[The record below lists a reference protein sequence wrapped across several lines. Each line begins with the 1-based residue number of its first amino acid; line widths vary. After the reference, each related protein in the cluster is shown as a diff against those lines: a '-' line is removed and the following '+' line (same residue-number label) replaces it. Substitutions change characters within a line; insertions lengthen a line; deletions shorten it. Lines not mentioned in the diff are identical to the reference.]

1 MKSGTISVIGKPN
14 AGKSTLINALL
25 GQKVSIVSSHP
36 AITRI
41 RILGIHNSEK
51 GQIAILDTPGFEKIR
66 NELGRMMQKTIIN
79 SIEEADIILAVIESR
94 GWQTED
100 ERIMQMIKKF
110 NKKTIL
116 VINKVDLLPHK
127 ESLLPLI
134 KESNERYELADIVPV
149 SASKNKNIDALR
161 DTIFRH
167 LPEGDALFPEDM
179 TTNLPLQYIIAEI
192 IREKAVN
199 RTYQEVPQSIAVE
212 VEEMKK
218 GTKNKEMIVIKADII
233 IDRENLKHIIIGK
246 DGAKL
251 KEIGQLARKEIEVLL
266 GKKVYLELWVK
277 VIKDWRER
285 PDIFRRFGYGK
296 I

>member
-285 PDIFRRFGYGK
+285 PDIFRRFGYGN

>member
-1 MKSGTISVIGKPN
+1 M
-14 AGKSTLINALL
+14 
-25 GQKVSIVSSHP
+25 
-36 AITRI
+36 
-41 RILGIHNSEK
+41 
-51 GQIAILDTPGFEKIR
+51 
-66 NELGRMMQKTIIN
+66 
-79 SIEEADIILAVIESR
+79 
-94 GWQTED
+94 
-100 ERIMQMIKKF
+100 
-110 NKKTIL
+110 
-116 VINKVDLLPHK
+116 
-127 ESLLPLI
+127 
-134 KESNERYELADIVPV
+134 
-149 SASKNKNIDALR
+149 R

-285 PDIFRRFGYGK
+285 PDIFRRFGYGN

>member
-116 VINKVDLLPHK
+116 VINKVDLLSHK

-285 PDIFRRFGYGK
+285 PDIFRRFGYGN

>member
-116 VINKVDLLPHK
+116 VLNKVDLLPHK

-285 PDIFRRFGYGK
+285 PDIFRRFGYGN